1 MSPYPNF
8 CARVFYQLTASAV
21 LFLLLGFVYKDKNEK
36 VGIPLKKVS
45 KCKGYRVSVGGE
57 EKVLEM
63 TAVGGTPRK

>member
-1 MSPYPNF
+1 M
-8 CARVFYQLTASAV
+8 FYQLTTSAV

-36 VGIPLKKVS
+36 AGIPPKQINKR
-45 KCKGYRVSVGGE
+45 KGYRVSVGGE